1 MRIGPSLL
9 LKKDISMR
17 QTLLSIAIVLTGL
30 AASNA
35 WAFADD
41 DARKAILELR
51 QQLAAS
57 QEAQMGMISQLEQLR
72 SQNQQ
77 LMGDIEEL
85 HRKVETMDKRLIEI
99 EPARVEL
106 DGKVIMVK
114 PVERRDFDEAVQKFR
129 DRDFKGCIA
138 AMDAF
143 KKAWPSSAYLANV
156 DYWRASSYYA
166 LNNFDATAK
175 ITANMIRMFPKSPK
189 VADAYLLKA
198 SAELSD
204 GKMDAAKASLNQ
216 IVKRFPKSDQAKT
229 ARERLKQIAAIK

>member
-57 QEAQMGMISQLEQLR
+57 
-72 SQNQQ
+72 QQ